1 MLELININKNY
12 NPGSVNELCLFKDF
26 NLTVKDGE
34 FVSVVGSN
42 GSGKTSMLNIICG
55 SIAVDSGKILIHG
68 EDITRQKEYIR
79 QRRIGRVYQDP
90 SKGTCPGMT
99 ILENMSIAENK
110 GKPYNLGRGVNKAK
124 LEEYREML
132 RPLNLGLEDKMG
144 VQVGS
149 LSGGQRQ
156 RIGIARALYNDPEVL
171 ILDEPTSFL
180 DIRHKLELLAIPKKM
195 VLEKQMTVIMSL
207 HELDLAQKISDQV
220 ICVHGDHIE
229 KYGAPEEIFTSD
241 YIRKLYGITRG
252 SYNAEFGCVE
262 MEPPAGEP
270 RVFVI
275 GGNGSGIPVY
285 RKLQRQGIPFA
296 TGVLHTND
304 ADYQVAKELAA
315 RVITEKPFECISQ
328 ESFQGA
334 LEIMEK
340 CREVYCPLK
349 DFGTMN
355 KKNLELFKKAEKSGK
370 LKQI

>member
-1 MLELININKNY
+1 
-12 NPGSVNELCLFKDF
+12 
-26 NLTVKDGE
+26 
-34 FVSVVGSN
+34 
-42 GSGKTSMLNIICG
+42 
-55 SIAVDSGKILIHG
+55 
-68 EDITRQKEYIR
+68 
-79 QRRIGRVYQDP
+79 
-90 SKGTCPGMT
+90 
-99 ILENMSIAENK
+99 
-110 GKPYNLGRGVNKAK
+110 
-124 LEEYREML
+124 
-132 RPLNLGLEDKMG
+132 
-144 VQVGS
+144 
-149 LSGGQRQ
+149 
-156 RIGIARALYNDPEVL
+156 
-171 ILDEPTSFL
+171 
-180 DIRHKLELLAIPKKM
+180 
-195 VLEKQMTVIMSL
+195 
-207 HELDLAQKISDQV
+207 
-220 ICVHGDHIE
+220 
-229 KYGAPEEIFTSD
+229 
-241 YIRKLYGITRG
+241 
-252 SYNAEFGCVE
+252 

-370 LKQI
+370 LKQV